1 MDLNSPLTYLQ
12 LVIALLM
19 LALPGVAVI
28 MALRRWV
35 DRRPTGLLSA
45 LLPGL
50 ALSIALWPILLLYL
64 SLVGL
69 SFVPWLIWTLLA
81 LAAIYIAYEAW
92 SQRAQSKSEAT
103 RTTSKLDV
111 SRFT

>member
-1 MDLNSPLTYLQ
+1 MTLNSPLTYLQ

-19 LALPGVAVI
+19 LALPGVAVV

-35 DRRPTGLLSA
+35 DKSPTTLLSA

-50 ALSIALWPILLLYL
+50 ALSIALWPLLLLYL

-69 SFVPWLIWTLLA
+69 SFAPWLLWTLLV
-81 LAAIYIAYEAW
+81 LAAIYIAYEVR
-92 SQRAQSKSEAT
+92 SQTSNAI
-103 RTTSKLDV
+103 RTTQNSHV
-111 SRFT
+111 